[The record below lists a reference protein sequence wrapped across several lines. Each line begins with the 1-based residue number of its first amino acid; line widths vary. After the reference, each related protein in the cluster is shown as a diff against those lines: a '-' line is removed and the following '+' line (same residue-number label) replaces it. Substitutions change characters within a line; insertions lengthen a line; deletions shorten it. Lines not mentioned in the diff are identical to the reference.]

1 MNAKEI
7 ILNKLLDKYEKSKSY
22 TETVNRKIAVKMSNI
37 KEYKVEDYEQRELWN
52 SVLLDLQQKE
62 LIGFKWEKFEVNN
75 IIEEVW
81 LIKENIPQAYEELGR
96 LNPKESYK
104 IILGR
109 IQNCKFSQEWLKNFQ
124 YDMIQYMKEKQKE
137 NTLLPLEKS
146 SEIIKALK
154 EIDEML
160 TENKN
165 PVILKRVFS
174 IKCYNNSKYFERNIE
189 KNVTRIL
196 KKYLHLEML
205 KEDEIL
211 SEVGIVKYPEII
223 EFSGDIKCII
233 HGKEIEYSSITDG
246 SYINGNA
253 IANMEKV
260 ELSCNIKQII
270 FIENKANYINY
281 IQNKKESELV
291 IYHGGFY
298 SPIKGEFF
306 RKIYNSSKNIKYF
319 HWSDIDIGGFE
330 IFARLR
336 DNIIPELKPIKMD
349 INTLVEYKDRAILFD
364 TSYHDEL
371 AKLKVNKKFEIFW
384 DVIDY
389 MLENNVKLEQEAII
403 E

>member
-1 MNAKEI
+1 MNTKEI

-81 LIKENIPQAYEELGR
+81 LIKENIPQVYEELGR
-96 LNPKESYK
+96 LNPKKGYK

-124 YDMIQYMKEKQKE
+124 NDMIQYMTEKQKE
-137 NTLLPLEKS
+137 NALLPLEKS

-154 EIDEML
+154 EIDKML
-160 TENKN
+160 IKSKN
-165 PVILKRVFS
+165 PMILKRVFS
-174 IKCYNNSKYFERNIE
+174 IKCYNDSKYFERNIE

-196 KKYLHLEML
+196 KKYLCLERL

-223 EFSGDIKCII
+223 EFCGDIKCII
-233 HGKEIEYSSITDG
+233 KGREVKYSSITDG
-246 SYINGNA
+246 SYINGIA
-253 IANMEKV
+253 IENIDRV
-260 ELSCNIKQII
+260 EIGCNINKII

-281 IQNKKESELV
+281 IQSKKDNELV

-306 RKIYNSSKNIKYF
+306 RKIYNSSKNIECF

-330 IFARLR
+330 IFTRLR

-349 INTLVEYKDRAILFD
+349 IDTLLEYKNRAILFD
-364 TSYHDEL
+364 TGYHDEL
-371 AKLKVNKKFEIFW
+371 TKLKADKKFEIFW